1 MRIIEMSDNYEL
13 KINPG
18 GGAELLRGG
27 QRVRSVPAGPGEK
40 PETIFRRLL
49 EDKALSGMDRL
60 AVMRIVGD
68 SNLLKNKSGFIV
80 W

>member
-1 MRIIEMSDNYEL
+1 MIIEMGNGYEL
-13 KINPG
+13 KIDPG
-18 GGAELLRGG
+18 GGATLLRGG
-27 QRVRSVPAGPGEK
+27 QRIRSVPAGPGEK
-40 PETIFRRLL
+40 PGTIFRRLL
-49 EDKALSGMDRL
+49 EDKTLVGMDRL